1 MALYRTE
8 GIVLRTRNLGEADRI
23 VTFYSPT
30 RGKVR
35 AVARGARRPRSR
47 FVSSTQMFAHADF
60 LVFSG
65 KSLDSISQ
73 VEVKTSFPRLHEDL
87 VKLAYASYIAE
98 LLDAMV
104 EEGGEGTDS
113 AGNEALF
120 GLLAA
125 YLRALS
131 EMQDPEML
139 TRAFEMKLS
148 SLLGYKPV
156 LDSCA
161 RCGRGD
167 LGAEVGFAPDV
178 GGVVCE
184 DCLKRCGLGP
194 GSVRVSRGAVEVMK
208 RLLVLELDKVSRL
221 GAGPGM
227 RAEIERA
234 MRAHLDFRLDRK
246 LQSLD
251 FLAAVKAAQDG
262 GRKAATIE

>member
-8 GIVLRTRNLGEADRI
+8 GIVLKTRNLGEADRI

-30 RGKVR
+30 KGKVR

-65 KSLDSISQ
+65 KSLDNISQ

-87 VKLAYASYIAE
+87 VKLAFASYAAE

-104 EEGGEGTDS
+104 EEGGESGES
-113 AGNEALF
+113 AGNEAIF
-120 GLLAA
+120 GLLVS

-131 EMQDPEML
+131 DTRDPEML
-139 TRAFEMKLS
+139 TRAFEIKLS
-148 SLLGYKPV
+148 SILGYRPV

-161 RCGRGD
+161 RCGAADSG
-167 LGAEVGFAPDV
+167 GEVGFDPEA
-178 GGVVCE
+178 GGLVCGG
-184 DCLKRCGLGP
+184 CLGRGGP
-194 GSVRVSRGAVEVMK
+194 GAVRLSRGAVEVLK
-208 RLLVLELDKVSRL
+208 KLLQLDFDKVSRL
-221 GAGPGM
+221 GAGPGT

-246 LQSLD
+246 LQSLE
-251 FLAAVKAAQDG
+251 FLAAVKAAPG
-262 GRKAATIE
+262 GGCKAVTPE